1 MTSQLFIVF
10 GFGLCS
16 AKRERKVYVSP
27 SSWCGERAQ
36 GETSVIGL
44 NQGLSPPIESV
55 AQSKAFLI
63 QQSRELEGERAKFES

>member
-27 SSWCGERAQ
+27 SSRCSERAQ

-44 NQGLSPPIESV
+44 NQGLSPPIEPIV
-55 AQSKAFLI
+55 QSEAFLI
-63 QQSRELEGERAKFES
+63 QQVQELEGERAKFES